1 MFNNPV
7 KPDSRLD
14 EGTVLQ
20 IDPKRQVCKVL
31 TMAGQKLDSVQW
43 LQPYGGNERHGDRV
57 TPRMGDKVL
66 LSHGLGYPIII
77 GFLPRSQSGSS
88 SYPIPIDGGVEPVD
102 AGNYSPGGAGLRA
115 DASRPSDMLLGDRVI
130 TSQGGGMLAL
140 LRAGSLVL
148 RSSRAAEIMM
158 SRLGD
163 LVRVMS
169 RNFEHFTD
177 LSSDV
182 YRNFRGRVYRYF
194 GVTHLFS
201 RSQAEDYQYHQ
212 YYGDTAAAEA
222 VKTSYHTPPATIPAA
237 TNIIFKE
244 QITGQAGDQPRVEL
258 MRRTVDLTGT
268 EEVYITNGEVFT
280 RMRTTNGVITLSFKD
295 EHTITI
301 DQGKIN
307 AHHHG
312 GADILMNNDGITSTF
327 QDGKIE
333 MKAGGITSTFSGTKV
348 EMKSS
353 GVETTFSGHF
363 VKVNGSG
370 VELG

>member
-1 MFNNPV
+1 MFDNPV
-7 KPDSRLD
+7 KPDSRQD

-31 TMAGQKLDSVQW
+31 TMAGQKLDNVQW
-43 LQPYGGNERHGDRV
+43 LQPYGGNERHGDRI

-77 GFLPRSQSGSS
+77 GFLPRGQSGSS
-88 SYPIPIDGGVEPVD
+88 SYPIAIDGGAEQVD
-102 AGNYSPGGAGLRA
+102 AGNYAPGGSGLKA
-115 DASRPSDMLLGDRVI
+115 DASRSADMLLGDRVI
-130 TSQGGGMLAL
+130 TSQGGGMIAL

-148 RSSRAAEIMM
+148 RSSRAAEIVM

-169 RNFEHFTD
+169 RNYEHFTD

-201 RSQAEDYQYHQ
+201 QSQAEDYQYHQ

-222 VKTSYHTPPATIPAA
+222 LKTSYHTPPSTIPAA
-237 TNIIFKE
+237 GNVIFKE
-244 QITGQAGDQPRVEL
+244 QITGPIEGQPRAEL
-258 MRRTVDLTGT
+258 MRRTIDLTGT
-268 EEVYITNGEVFT
+268 EEVYITNGGTFT
-280 RMRTTNGVITLSFKD
+280 RMRATNGVITLSFKD

-312 GADILMNNDGITSTF
+312 GADILMNNDGIVSTF

-333 MKAGGITSTFSGTKV
+333 MKAASITSTYSGAKI
-348 EMKSS
+348 EMDSA
-353 GVETTFSGHF
+353 GVRTTFSGHF
-363 VKVNGSG
+363 VKVNSAG